1 MSAVCHTNPLQQFVN
16 KNDQFKHAGLTQAN
30 NSTVGTAAPSHS
42 LESQFLNSRD
52 NQNNFMNVQKPYV
65 GRNISQ
71 QDSWLN
77 QFSSMK
83 VEDPLEFGKEYKN
96 LYKGYESRMGQG
108 QNSHPAMNQ
117 SFVPRTMYSPAN
129 LMTQQM
135 TKSISVTTENNRSND
150 SYFDNAFDSL
160 ERELQEELQ
169 ESLVQDNSLEEPQFS
184 LDHEQ
189 LKFQQ
194 AAKDIYV
201 CLSNTSSASSTSAE
215 VSASVSN
222 KLSRS
227 KFMGLMRRISD
238 GDVTVKKNDEE
249 SNGYTELFSPTT
261 GETIGNE
268 YFPVMDKTQDQQY
281 EIQDPLAL
289 VDDLSGLS
297 STDAAKKVLR
307 S

>member
-1 MSAVCHTNPLQQFVN
+1 
-16 KNDQFKHAGLTQAN
+16 
-30 NSTVGTAAPSHS
+30 
-42 LESQFLNSRD
+42 
-52 NQNNFMNVQKPYV
+52 MNVQKPYV

-96 LYKGYESRMGQG
+96 LYKGYESRTGQG

-201 CLSNTSSASSTSAE
+201 CLSNTSSALSTSAE

-249 SNGYTELFSPTT
+249 SDGYTELFSPTT

-297 STDAAKKVLR
+297 STEAAKKVLR